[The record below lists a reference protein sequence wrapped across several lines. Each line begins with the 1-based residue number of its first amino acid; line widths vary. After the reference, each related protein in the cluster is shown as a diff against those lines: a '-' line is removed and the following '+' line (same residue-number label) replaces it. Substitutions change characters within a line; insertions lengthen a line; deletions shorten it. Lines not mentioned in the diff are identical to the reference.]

1 MKKLLVLLMA
11 LSMSVFFVAC
21 GGEKNDVSISG
32 DYQSES
38 RQEDNTQEPK
48 PQTTQDENGTI
59 GDYDVSI
66 INSEMTTSK
75 QGKKAILV
83 TYSFTNNSD
92 KVAKFAEVL
101 SAEAYQNNEAC
112 AQAGM
117 TNQDYDIETMLAEVN
132 PGETK
137 EVYEAYLLKN
147 ESDVTIKVTKA
158 GQTTKEEQTD
168 TSMITRVFKVE

>member
-1 MKKLLVLLMA
+1 
-11 LSMSVFFVAC
+11 
-21 GGEKNDVSISG
+21 
-32 DYQSES
+32 
-38 RQEDNTQEPK
+38 
-48 PQTTQDENGTI
+48 
-59 GDYDVSI
+59 
-66 INSEMTTSK
+66 
-75 QGKKAILV
+75 
-83 TYSFTNNSD
+83 
-92 KVAKFAEVL
+92 
-101 SAEAYQNNEAC
+101 
-112 AQAGM
+112 M